1 MTEPDDSLKSVEGEF
16 EEGVELLP
24 LETLL
29 SSGIHIGT
37 RVKTKDMKQFIY
49 RARPDG
55 LYVLDV
61 RKTDERIRIAAKF
74 ISRFE
79 SSKIAVASSRLYGRN
94 PILKFSEVV
103 GAMPIIGRFLP
114 GLLSNPTHSNHLEVD
129 VLIVSD
135 PKVDRQG
142 VKEAALAGIPVI
154 GICDTDNDYSDIDFV
169 IPANNKG
176 RKALATIYWLLARQ
190 TLREKGK
197 LSSTEE
203 FKISID
209 DFETKL
215 VEPSQKDEE

>member
-1 MTEPDDSLKSVEGEF
+1 
-16 EEGVELLP
+16 
-24 LETLL
+24 
-29 SSGIHIGT
+29 
-37 RVKTKDMKQFIY
+37 
-49 RARPDG
+49 
-55 LYVLDV
+55 
-61 RKTDERIRIAAKF
+61 
-74 ISRFE
+74 
-79 SSKIAVASSRLYGRN
+79 
-94 PILKFSEVV
+94 
-103 GAMPIIGRFLP
+103 MPIIGRFLP
-114 GLLSNPTHSNHLEVD
+114 GLLSNPTHSSHLEVD

-154 GICDTDNDYSDIDFV
+154 GICDTDNDYSDVDFV